1 MGQEQTWEI
10 VYLRQLHE
18 EIPTLSL
25 GFVLVKNKG
34 TTMVFSILIP
44 AYKSRFLK
52 ECIDSILAQTVR
64 DFEIVIVDDASPEDL
79 YAIVSGY
86 DDKRI
91 RYYRNDKGFG
101 AYHLVDN
108 WNKCLQYAMGDY
120 VICMGDDDMLA
131 PTCLENYISL
141 IGKYPGLNVYHTRTL
156 IIDENSEVWQIQEQR
171 PEYESGYSLWWHRW
185 NGRVRQYI
193 GDFLYDRAYLMSV
206 GGFYDI
212 PLAWASDDVTAVRAA
227 LEKGIA
233 NTKEPGFLYRRNT
246 RARADGVEHSQ
257 NLSLTAGAV
266 HLVHTLCIA
275 EQHLVV
281 ANDRPGIAGDR
292 SVTLRIGMHQLAQEH
307 TRCRHV
313 DIVGCLASVGLL
325 KAHLQ
330 VVERAVAAHT

>member
-1 MGQEQTWEI
+1 
-10 VYLRQLHE
+10 
-18 EIPTLSL
+18 
-25 GFVLVKNKG
+25 
-34 TTMVFSILIP
+34 MVFSILIP

-185 NGRVRQYI
+185 NGRGRQYI
-193 GDFLYDRAYLMSV
+193 GDFLFHRASLLSL
-206 GGFYDI
+206 GGFYKL
-212 PLAWASDDVTAVRAA
+212 PLAWASDDITAVRAA
-227 LEKGIA
+227 LDKGIA
-233 NTKEPGFLYRRNT
+233 NTMSPGFLYRENRMTISNAASGRIKAEAT
-246 RARADGVEHSQ
+246 CLEKQ
-257 NLSLTAGAV
+257 WYEELLSKSFPQDETDRRYVSFMRRDINAHFQLRF
-266 HLVHTLCIA
+266 TLCCQDDVNRNPFRA
-275 EQHLVV
+275 LFWYKRKTRYSLSSRRVC
-281 ANDRPGIAGDR
+281 GIFVRVCVNYLFG
-292 SVTLRIGMHQLAQEH
+292 HP
-307 TRCRHV
+307 
-313 DIVGCLASVGLL
+313 
-325 KAHLQ
+325 
-330 VVERAVAAHT
+330 ER

>member
-1 MGQEQTWEI
+1 M
-10 VYLRQLHE
+10 
-18 EIPTLSL
+18 
-25 GFVLVKNKG
+25 
-34 TTMVFSILIP
+34 MMFSILIP

-233 NTKEPGFLYRRNT
+233 NTKEPGFLYRENRMTISNAANGRIKAEATCLEKEWYENLLKKSCPDDEIDRLYLSFLRRDVNAHFQLRFSLCCQDDIVRNPL
-246 RARADGVEHSQ
+246 RALFWFRRRKRFL
-257 NLSLTAGAV
+257 LSG
-266 HLVHTLCIA
+266 
-275 EQHLVV
+275 
-281 ANDRPGIAGDR
+281 
-292 SVTLRIGMHQLAQEH
+292 
-307 TRCRHV
+307 RHV
-313 DIVGCLASVGLL
+313 CGMFV
-325 KAHLQ
+325 
-330 VVERAVAAHT
+330 RACVHRLTGHSPL